1 MKGRAFASH
10 ALYALVY
17 IHDVHINGK
26 IDTNSKIIHCIHC
39 SAASVVKLLYSPRL
53 ALLSL
58 TIKLLTLH
66 DSICPRIM
74 ICAPQIVPSFPYLFV
89 FQFPAWSLL
98 LFRSRSPR
106 LCPLGCLRYT
116 LRRFLYAI
124 FVRPVVF
131 VSLRGSLQPVA
142 GDLDLFGAPR
152 LLLRVCCISDRC
164 ALIRVLAMC

>member
-1 MKGRAFASH
+1 MR
-10 ALYALVY
+10 LC
-17 IHDVHINGK
+17 IHVHINGK

-39 SAASVVKLLYSPRL
+39 SAASLVKLLYSPRL

-89 FQFPAWSLL
+89 FQFPVWSLL
-98 LFRSRSPR
+98 LFCSRSPR

-116 LRRFLYAI
+116 LRRFLYYFCPSSRI
-124 FVRPVVF
+124 RL
-131 VSLRGSLQPVA
+131 SLGSLQPVA
-142 GDLDLFGAPR
+142 GDLDLFGAPID
-152 LLLRVCCISDRC
+152 CC
-164 ALIRVLAMC
+164 